1 MAIKKQ
7 YSKDKK
13 ICKVTFTI
21 PKETAQSF
29 EQLALVGEF
38 NNWDPNANLFT
49 ETVKDGSW
57 KCSVE
62 LNAGGEYQFRYLGDG
77 ETWLN
82 EPEADKF
89 VPTHYGDSENSV
101 VVL

>member
-1 MAIKKQ
+1 MAIEKK

-21 PKETAQSF
+21 PKETAQNFDTIS
-29 EQLALVGEF
+29 LVGEF
-38 NNWDPNANLFT
+38 NQWDPKANVFA
-49 ETVKDGSW
+49 EVGKDGSFE
-57 KCSVE
+57 CSLE
-62 LNAGGEYQFRYLGDG
+62 LESGKEYQFRYLADG

-82 EPEADKF
+82 EPDADKF

-101 VVL
+101 IVI